1 MLLLGNCSTSLPL
14 SLSAD
19 NRIEADFRGSEGYLC
34 FVLEGFGV
42 IGLLGFGVVDLLIF
56 GVVDLLVRDPV
67 RRSGNRYGET
77 DRLSKSF
84 LGMVEVNE
92 KGPGL

>member
-1 MLLLGNCSTSLPL
+1 
-14 SLSAD
+14 
-19 NRIEADFRGSEGYLC
+19 
-34 FVLEGFGV
+34 V

-77 DRLSKSF
+77 DRLSSIHVKKN
-84 LGMVEVNE
+84 VNSNSDE
-92 KGPGL
+92 FTSSTFM